1 MSNPN
6 GLVTTS
12 TYDLQQRL
20 LSRTVGNETTSLVY
34 DNAGQVIQL
43 VMPDAST
50 LNYTYDAAHRLTEVQ
65 DTLGN
70 KVTYTLDAEGNR
82 INEVTTDPLGGL
94 AKTITRSYDAL
105 NRLQQVMG
113 VE

>member
-1 MSNPN
+1 M
-6 GLVTTS
+6 
-12 TYDLQQRL
+12 
-20 LSRTVGNETTSLVY
+20 
-34 DNAGQVIQL
+34 
-43 VMPDAST
+43 MPDAITFTYS
-50 LNYTYDAAHRLTEVQ
+50 YDAAHRLTEVQ

-94 AKTITRSYDAL
+94 AKTISRSYDAL
-105 NRLQQVMG
+105 NRLQQVTG